1 MDISTGMRLYDSDR
15 QRLYINAEERRR
27 LLAASVRFLPVVRS
41 LCLVLTYT
49 GCRISEALRLQ
60 RQHFDLDAMVVSVPT
75 LKRRSVFVM
84 REVPIPENVMLEI
97 ASIHLFSRQSAIG
110 HADYL
115 WHENNGLPINRST
128 AYRHIKSVML
138 SAGIKGVHASPKGL
152 RHGFGVQATRA
163 RIPLHMV
170 QKWMGHSSMATT
182 SIYATVAGPE
192 ERELAN
198 AMWLHG
204 ALDID
209 QKAFNSSQ
217 P

>member
-1 MDISTGMRLYDSDR
+1 MDISTGMRLYDNNR
-15 QRLYINAEERRR
+15 QRLYINADERK
-27 LLAASVRFLPVVRS
+27 RFLRASRTFFPIIRS

-60 RQHFDLDAMVVSVPT
+60 RQHFDLDAMVVSIPT
-75 LKRRSVFVM
+75 LKRRNVFVM
-84 REVPIPENVMLEI
+84 REVPLPEHVMQEI
-97 ASIHLFSRQSAIG
+97 VRIHMFSRHTAYG

-115 WHENNGLPINRST
+115 WPDKSNLPINRST
-128 AYRHIKSVML
+128 AYRYIKNVML
-138 SAGIKGVHASPKGL
+138 FAGISGAHATPKGL

-192 ERELAN
+192 ECQLAST
-198 AMWLHG
+198 MWQ
-204 ALDID
+204 LD
-209 QKAFNSSQ
+209 
-217 P
+217 

>member
-1 MDISTGMRLYDSDR
+1 MDISTGMRLYDSNR

-27 LLAASVRFLPVVRS
+27 LLAASARFFPIVRS

-60 RQHFDLDAMVVSVPT
+60 RQHFDLDAMVVSIPT
-75 LKRRSVFVM
+75 LKRRKVFVM
-84 REVPIPENVMLEI
+84 REVPLPENVMLEI
-97 ASIHLFSRQSAIG
+97 ASIHTFSRHTSLG

-115 WHENNGLPINRST
+115 WHESSGLPINRST
-128 AYRHIKSVML
+128 AYRYIKNVMR
-138 SAGIKGVHASPKGL
+138 SAGVAGAHASPKGL

-170 QKWMGHSSMATT
+170 QKWMGHSSMTTT

-192 ERELAN
+192 ERRLID
-198 AMWLHG
+198 AMWQL
-204 ALDID
+204 
-209 QKAFNSSQ
+209 N
-217 P
+217 